1 MPVLILGGAGF
12 VGLNIAETLIQTGET
27 AIVFDRR
34 PIPPAAKRAFDT
46 HPGTYVEVVG
56 DALEDGKLLS
66 VLKEHEV
73 DRMFCAA
80 AVTAGPERDAN
91 APRSI
96 LEVNLMAFTAA
107 LEAARDAGLA
117 RVINVGSTAAYGA
130 TAFGDQPLAE
140 DLPAW
145 PHNLYSTTKFASECI
160 TRRLAELWEMDLFS
174 VRLSGVFGPWEVD
187 SGLRDTL
194 SPQMQAS
201 LIALKGGEATLRYR
215 DQRDWTYSR
224 DIADALV
231 RLINSKSRPYDVFNI
246 SCSAP
251 WSTADWCE
259 LLAGAYPDFSW
270 RMAEASEEP
279 TVNLHGDSD
288 RQLLVSDRLKEA
300 LRWSPDLNPERS
312 FADFKAWADDYGDYW
327 LGDN

>member
-1 MPVLILGGAGF
+1 MAVLILGGAGF
-12 VGLNIAETLIQTGET
+12 VGLNIAEALLAKGET
-27 AIVFDRR
+27 VVVFDRR
-34 PIPPAAKRAFDT
+34 PIPAAAKRAFEM
-46 HPGTYVEVVG
+46 HPGTVVETVG
-56 DALEDGKLLS
+56 DALEDGAILS
-66 VLKEHEV
+66 ALKENNV

-80 AVTAGPERDAN
+80 AITAGPERDAN

-107 LEAARDAGLA
+107 LEAARDAGLK

-130 TAFGDQPLAE
+130 TAFGDKPLSE

-145 PHNLYSTTKFASECI
+145 PHNMYSTTKFASECI
-160 TRRLAELWEMDLFS
+160 TRRLAELWQMDMFS

-215 DQRDWTYSR
+215 DLRDWTYSR

-231 RLINSKSRPYDVFNI
+231 RLINSESRPYDVFNI
-246 SCSAP
+246 SCSDS
-251 WSTADWCE
+251 WSTADWCA
-259 LLAGAYPDFSW
+259 LLASGYPDFSW
-270 RMAEASEEP
+270 RLAKPEEEP
-279 TVNLHGDSD
+279 TVNLHGDTD
-288 RQLLVSDRLKEA
+288 RQLLVSARLKEA
-300 LRWSPDLNPERS
+300 LGWSPDLNPERS
-312 FADFKAWADDYGDYW
+312 FADFKKWADSYGDYW
-327 LGDN
+327 LNNA

>member
-1 MPVLILGGAGF
+1 MAVLILGGAGF
-12 VGLNIAETLIQTGET
+12 VGLNIAETLLKTGET
-27 AIVFDRR
+27 AVVFDRR
-34 PIPPAAKRAFDT
+34 PIPAAAKRAFAA
-46 HPGTYVEVVG
+46 HPGDCIEVIG
-56 DALEDGKLLS
+56 DALADGVLLS
-66 VLKEHEV
+66 ALKEHKV

-80 AVTAGPERDAN
+80 AITAGPERDAN

-117 RVINVGSTAAYGA
+117 RVINVGSTAAYGT
-130 TAFGDQPLAE
+130 TAFGDRPLSE

-215 DQRDWTYSR
+215 DMRDWTYSR

-231 RLINSKSRPYDVFNI
+231 RLINTTERPYDVFNI
-246 SCSAP
+246 SCSTA

-270 RMAEASEEP
+270 RLAEEDEEP
-279 TVNLHGDSD
+279 TVNLHGDVD

-300 LRWSPDLNPERS
+300 LRWSPELKPERS
-312 FADFKAWADDYGDYW
+312 FGDFKRWADEYGDYW
-327 LGDN
+327 LG

>member
-1 MPVLILGGAGF
+1 MAVLILGGAGF
-12 VGLNIAETLIQTGET
+12 VGLNIAETLLKTGET
-27 AIVFDRR
+27 AVVFDRR
-34 PIPPAAKRAFDT
+34 PIPAAAKRAFAT
-46 HPGTYVEVVG
+46 HPGECVEVVG
-56 DALEDGKLLS
+56 DALADGVLLAA
-66 VLKEHEV
+66 LKEHNV

-117 RVINVGSTAAYGA
+117 RVINVGSTAAYGS
-130 TAFGDQPLAE
+130 TAFGDKPLSE

-215 DQRDWTYSR
+215 DMRDWTYSR

-231 RLINSKSRPYDVFNI
+231 RLINTTERPYDVFNI
-246 SCSAP
+246 SCSTP

-259 LLAGAYPDFSW
+259 MLAGAYPDFSW
-270 RMAEASEEP
+270 RLAEEDEKP
-279 TVNLHGDSD
+279 TVNLHGDTD

-300 LRWSPDLNPERS
+300 LRWSPELKPERN
-312 FADFKAWADDYGDYW
+312 FRDFKEWADGYSDYW
-327 LGDN
+327 LGNS

>member
-1 MPVLILGGAGF
+1 MAVLILGGAGF
-12 VGLNIAETLIQTGET
+12 VGLNIAETLLRTGET
-27 AIVFDRR
+27 AVIFDRR
-34 PIPPAAKRAFDT
+34 PIPAAAKRAFAA
-46 HPGTYVEVVG
+46 HPGACVEVVG
-56 DALEDGKLLS
+56 DALADGALLS
-66 VLKEHEV
+66 ALQEHKV

-117 RVINVGSTAAYGA
+117 RVINVGSTAAYGS
-130 TAFGDQPLAE
+130 TAFGDRLLSE

-160 TRRLAELWEMDLFS
+160 TRRLAELWGMDLFS

-201 LIALKGGEATLRYR
+201 LIALRGGEATLRYR
-215 DQRDWTYSR
+215 DMRDWTYSR

-231 RLINSKSRPYDVFNI
+231 RLINTKKRPYDVFNI
-246 SCSAP
+246 SCSTA
-251 WSTADWCE
+251 WSTADWCDM
-259 LLAGAYPDFSW
+259 LAGAYPDFSW
-270 RMAEASEEP
+270 RLAKEDEEP

-300 LRWSPDLNPERS
+300 LGWSPDLNPERS
-312 FADFKAWADDYGDYW
+312 FRDFKKWADNFADYW
-327 LGDN
+327 LG

>member
-1 MPVLILGGAGF
+1 MAVLILGGAGF
-12 VGLNIAETLIQTGET
+12 VGLNIAETLLRTGET
-27 AIVFDRR
+27 AVIFDRR
-34 PIPPAAKRAFDT
+34 QLPPAAKRAFADQ
-46 HPGTYVEVVG
+46 PGECVEVVG
-56 DALEDGKLLS
+56 DALEDGVLLS
-66 VLKEHEV
+66 VLKEHQV

-107 LEAARDAGLA
+107 LEAARDAGLT
-117 RVINVGSTAAYGA
+117 RVINVGSTAAYGS
-130 TAFGDQPLAE
+130 TAFGDKPLSE

-160 TRRLAELWEMDLFS
+160 TRRLADLWEMDLFS

-215 DQRDWTYSR
+215 DMRDWTYSR

-231 RLINSKSRPYDVFNI
+231 RLINTKERPYDVFNI
-246 SCSAP
+246 SCSAA

-259 LLAGAYPDFSW
+259 MLAGAYPDFSW
-270 RMAEASEEP
+270 RLAEENEEP
-279 TVNLHGDSD
+279 TVNLHGDTD
-288 RQLLVSDRLKEA
+288 RQLLVSARLKEA
-300 LRWSPDLNPERS
+300 LGWSPDLKPERN
-312 FADFKAWADDYGDYW
+312 FKDFKRWADAYGDYW
-327 LGDN
+327 MG